1 MSICWYCEKNV
12 ANAGSSKKVT
22 LYKKMGMT
30 GTKRVITQYYQTIEV
45 TIPGC
50 LLCKE
55 SYGRTNRFV
64 AVAVTLSLLAGVL
77 AALLMDLLNP
87 GYFGLAEICIGIVVI
102 ALGIYIS
109 RFLIKKVPVQFLKG
123 KDPMKYPEI
132 AEKLADGWADY
143 KS

>member
-12 ANAGSSKKVT
+12 ANPGSSKKVT
-22 LYKKMGMT
+22 LYKKGGVT
-30 GTKRVITQYYQTIEV
+30 ATRRVITTHYQTIEV

-55 SYGRTNRFV
+55 SHDRINRFTT
-64 AVAVTLSLLAGVL
+64 VAVTLCFLAGIL
-77 AALLMDLLNP
+77 AALLMDRLNP
-87 GYFGLAEICIGIVVI
+87 GYFGLAEIFTGIMVF
-102 ALGIYIS
+102 ALGIYFG
-109 RFLIKKVPVQFLKG
+109 RLLIKKVPVHFLKG

-132 AEKLADGWADY
+132 AEKLANGWTDY